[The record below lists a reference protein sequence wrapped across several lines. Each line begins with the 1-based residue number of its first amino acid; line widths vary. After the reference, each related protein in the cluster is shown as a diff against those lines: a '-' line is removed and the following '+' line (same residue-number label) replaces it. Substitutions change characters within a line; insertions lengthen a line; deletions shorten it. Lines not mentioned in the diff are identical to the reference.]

1 MNKCLRLFYRF
12 LFIFKKKYSKFL
24 LFLQKAFLLFT
35 LKTLPSFT
43 RRFKHERAV
52 SPSVR
57 ALINQYQYSK
67 EKLKDK
73 SNLHTVQDNNDE
85 VDLVTQLNDDVDVN
99 RENEEEEEVEVEAED
114 SKEPSIE
121 SNTIKKTFS
130 DYDHES
136 NVEEEAQNDRGSVVS
151 ADKQSFL
158 NENYQ
163 KYEEE
168 VEFYKLSRPQSAPQ
182 VSGLTGTPRCY
193 YYKPNSDIYPV
204 FRKNLINNQKL
215 DASLNLEQMKMC
227 TNRMRPL
234 DPLVPVDSDS
244 FGQENLQDDMNAKL
258 VKTGIG
264 SVQVNEYEL
273 KKNERD
279 LMSNRVDARRLDFC
293 ESLVET
299 LVNAAQIAGSSEN
312 ITVNC
317 VLLPGCNL

>member
-1 MNKCLRLFYRF
+1 
-12 LFIFKKKYSKFL
+12 
-24 LFLQKAFLLFT
+24 
-35 LKTLPSFT
+35 
-43 RRFKHERAV
+43 
-52 SPSVR
+52 
-57 ALINQYQYSK
+57 
-67 EKLKDK
+67 
-73 SNLHTVQDNNDE
+73 VQDNNDE

-215 DASLNLEQMKMC
+215 DASLNLEQMKMY